1 MSSCDLAA
9 VMQRRLPSDL
19 FLFSSTEMLLVGLVQ
34 NRIGGGTTDSMLA
47 LMQPTGVG
55 ARVNALKRV
64 QSNKIG
70 PLKDLSL
77 KMRHF

>member
-19 FLFSSTEMLLVGLVQ
+19 FWFGSTEMLLVGLVQ
-34 NRIGGGTTDSMLA
+34 NTIGGGTTDSMLA
-47 LMQPTGVG
+47 PMQPTGVG
-55 ARVNALKRV
+55 ARVNALRKV
-64 QSNKIG
+64 QSNQIG

-77 KMRHF
+77 KMRDF